1 MNNTLYITVGLPGS
15 GKSTYVKNFINNKD
29 IEYLSSD
36 SLRAVYGKSEEDQTV
51 TPLVFGH
58 IKRKVDEFLKDGKNV
73 MVDAT
78 SVNRKERSDYIKTAK
93 KHGAKVVAIVFKMDR
108 QGLIDRNKKRGEQGG
123 RVVPDWVIDKMLN
136 KFEDPSY
143 SEWIDVMIYVWI
155 LFHFLSING
164 KLNSIIF
171 FLISIKNSEFA
182 ILVWAYPLLLI

>member
-15 GKSTYVKNFINNKD
+15 GKSTYVKNFIKDKD

-73 MVDAT
+73 LVDAT

-93 KHGAKVVAIVFKMDR
+93 KYGAKVVAIVFKMDR
-108 QGLIDRNKKRGEQGG
+108 QGLIERNEKRGEQGG
-123 RVVPDWVIDKMLN
+123 RVVPTFVIDKMLN
-136 KFEDPSY
+136 KFEEPSY
-143 SEWIDVMIYVWI
+143 SEGIDVIIYV
-155 LFHFLSING
+155 
-164 KLNSIIF
+164 
-171 FLISIKNSEFA
+171 
-182 ILVWAYPLLLI
+182 

>member
-15 GKSTYVKNFINNKD
+15 GKSTYVKNFIKD
-29 IEYLSSD
+29 KEIEYLSSD

-73 MVDAT
+73 LVDAT

-93 KHGAKVVAIVFKMDR
+93 KYGAKVVAIVFKMDR

-136 KFEDPSY
+136 KFEEPSY
-143 SEWIDVMIYVWI
+143 DEGIDVMIYV
-155 LFHFLSING
+155 
-164 KLNSIIF
+164 
-171 FLISIKNSEFA
+171 
-182 ILVWAYPLLLI
+182 

>member
-15 GKSTYVKNFINNKD
+15 GKSTYAKEFIKGKE

-36 SLRAVYGKSEEDQTV
+36 SLRAVFGKSEEDQTV

-78 SVNRKERSDYIKTAK
+78 SVNRKERSDYISTAK
-93 KHGAKVVAIVFKMDR
+93 KYGAKVVAIVFKMDR

-143 SEWIDVMIYVWI
+143 SEGIDVMIYV
-155 LFHFLSING
+155 
-164 KLNSIIF
+164 
-171 FLISIKNSEFA
+171 
-182 ILVWAYPLLLI
+182 

>member
-15 GKSTYVKNFINNKD
+15 GKSTYAKNFIKD
-29 IEYLSSD
+29 KEIEYLSSD
-36 SLRAVYGKSEEDQTV
+36 ELRAVYGKSEEDQTV

-73 MVDAT
+73 LVDAT

-93 KHGAKVVAIVFKMDR
+93 KYGAKVVAIVFKMDR

-136 KFEDPSY
+136 KFEEPSY
-143 SEWIDVMIYVWI
+143 DEGIDVMIYVWKTTKT
-155 LFHFLSING
+155 NT
-164 KLNSIIF
+164 
-171 FLISIKNSEFA
+171 
-182 ILVWAYPLLLI
+182 

>member
-15 GKSTYVKNFINNKD
+15 GKSTYVKNFIKDKD

-73 MVDAT
+73 LVDAT
-78 SVNRKERSDYIKTAK
+78 SVNRKERSDYINTAK
-93 KHGAKVVAIVFKMDR
+93 KYGAKVVAIVFKMDR

-123 RVVPDWVIDKMLN
+123 RVVPDFVIDKMLN
-136 KFEDPSY
+136 KFEEPSY
-143 SEWIDVMIYVWI
+143 SEGIDVIIYV
-155 LFHFLSING
+155 
-164 KLNSIIF
+164 
-171 FLISIKNSEFA
+171 
-182 ILVWAYPLLLI
+182 

>member
-15 GKSTYVKNFINNKD
+15 GKSTYVKNFIKDKD

-73 MVDAT
+73 LVDAT
-78 SVNRKERSDYIKTAK
+78 SVNRKERSDYINTAK
-93 KHGAKVVAIVFKMDR
+93 KYGAKVVAIVFKMDR

-123 RVVPDWVIDKMLN
+123 RVVPDFVIDKMLN
-136 KFEDPSY
+136 KFAEPSY
-143 SEWIDVMIYVWI
+143 DEGIDVIIYV
-155 LFHFLSING
+155 
-164 KLNSIIF
+164 
-171 FLISIKNSEFA
+171 
-182 ILVWAYPLLLI
+182 